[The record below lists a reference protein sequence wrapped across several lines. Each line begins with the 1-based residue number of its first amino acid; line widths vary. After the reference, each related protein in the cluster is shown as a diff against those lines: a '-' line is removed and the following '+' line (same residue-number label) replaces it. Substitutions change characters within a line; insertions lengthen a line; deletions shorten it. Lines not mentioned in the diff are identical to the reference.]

1 MNLTPFK
8 LERFYAKYEFSAR
21 YMLSSSDC
29 ESLTMPFLLEM
40 ASPESRALW
49 DGLSL
54 GYTESSGHPLLRK
67 AIAGKYEFIRPSD
80 VLTAA
85 PEEAIFIAM
94 QALLQ
99 PGDHVIFTAPT
110 YQSLYEVAAAIGC
123 RVSPWALAARS
134 GVWSLDLE
142 RLESLITPA
151 TRLLVINFPNNP
163 TGYLPSA
170 VNFDAML
177 KIAAR
182 HNLYVFSDEMYRLL
196 ETHPS
201 RRLPAAC
208 DVYPLAVSL
217 AGLSKTCGLPGLR
230 VGWLVCRQPDLIE
243 KFQVVKDYTTIC
255 GSAPSEILALIAL
268 QNMDALVER
277 SLEIIRVNNSMA
289 REFFERHSK
298 LFEWYQPLGGSVAF
312 PRWLGSLPIEVL
324 CDQLVHT
331 RSVMLVPGYLF
342 DHTGSYFRIGLG
354 RANFPEALAL
364 FDEFLVKEKI
374 K

>member
-1 MNLTPFK
+1 MNLPPFK
-8 LERFYAKYEFSAR
+8 LERFYARYEFSAR

-29 ESLTMPFLLEM
+29 ESLSMAALLEM
-40 ASPESRALW
+40 AQPESRSLW

-54 GYTESSGHPLLRK
+54 GYTESPGHPRLR
-67 AIAGKYEFIRPSD
+67 AAVSGLYESISPSD

-99 PGDHVIFTAPT
+99 PGDHVIFTAPA
-110 YQSLYEVAAAIGC
+110 YQSLYEIPAAIGC

-163 TGYLPSA
+163 TGFLPSPA
-170 VNFDAML
+170 DYDAIL

-208 DVYPLAVSL
+208 DAYPLAISL

-230 VGWLVCRQPDLIE
+230 AGWLACRQSVLLE
-243 KFQVVKDYTTIC
+243 RFQTIKDYTTIC

-268 QNMDALVER
+268 NNMDALLER
-277 SLEIIRVNNSMA
+277 SLGFIRANTVLA
-289 REFFERHSK
+289 RDFFSRHAGR
-298 LFEWYQPLGGSVAF
+298 FEWYPPQGGSVAF
-312 PRWLGSLPIEVL
+312 PRWLGCLPIEVL
-324 CDQLVHT
+324 CERLVNE
-331 RSVMLVPGYLF
+331 RGVMLVPGHLF
-342 DHTGSYFRIGLG
+342 DHPGGFFRLGLG
-354 RANFPEALAL
+354 RASFSDALAL
-364 FDEFLVKEKI
+364 FEEFLIKEKV
-374 K
+374 

>member
-1 MNLTPFK
+1 MNLPPFK

-29 ESLTMPFLLEM
+29 ESLTMASLLEM
-40 ASPESRALW
+40 ASPETRALW

-54 GYTESSGHPLLRK
+54 GYTESSGHPLLRE
-67 AIAGKYEFIRPSD
+67 AIADLYDFIRPPD

-94 QALLQ
+94 QGLLQ

-110 YQSLYEVAAAIGC
+110 YQSLYDVAAAIGC

-134 GVWSLDLE
+134 SVWSLDLE

-163 TGYLPSA
+163 TGFLPSPA
-170 VNFDAML
+170 DFDAML

-182 HNLYVFSDEMYRLL
+182 HRLYVFSDEMYRLL

-201 RRLPAAC
+201 SRLPAAC
-208 DVYPLAVSL
+208 DVYPLAISL

-230 VGWLVCRQPDLIE
+230 AGWLACRQPNLVE
-243 KFQVVKDYTTIC
+243 KFQAVKDYTTIC

-268 QNMDALVER
+268 QNMDTLLER
-277 SLEIIRVNNSMA
+277 SLGFIRANTVLA
-289 REFFERHSK
+289 REFFQRSEK
-298 LFEWYQPLGGSVAF
+298 LFEWYPPLGGSVAF
-312 PRWLGSLPIEVL
+312 PRWMGSLPIEVL

-331 RSVMLVPGYLF
+331 RGVMLVPGYLF
-342 DHTGSYFRIGLG
+342 DHTGSYFRLGLG

-364 FDEFLVKEKI
+364 FEEFLVKEKV